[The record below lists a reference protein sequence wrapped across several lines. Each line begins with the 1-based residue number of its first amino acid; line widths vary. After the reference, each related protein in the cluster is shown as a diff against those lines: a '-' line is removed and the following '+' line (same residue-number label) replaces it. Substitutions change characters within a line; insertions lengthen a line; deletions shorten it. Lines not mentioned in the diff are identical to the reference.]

1 MSRDL
6 KRDLIVALDIG
17 TSKVVAV
24 VAEALPEN
32 GRFEV
37 LGLGQAPTQ
46 GGIRNGSVINIDI
59 TVKAIQKALE
69 EAELMADCKI
79 RDAMVGIGGA
89 HIMSFNSSGM
99 VAIRDKEVT
108 SFDVNRVIDTAKA
121 VNISNDQRI
130 LHVITQQFIVDRQEG
145 ISRPE
150 GMSGVRLEVRVH
162 IVTGEETAAQNI
174 LKCVRRCGLE
184 PYQLTL
190 NPLAA
195 SEICLSDDEKQQ
207 GVMLLDL
214 GAGTTGVTVYKD
226 GFICYSHILGEGG
239 QLVTSDL
246 AKVFYI
252 PVPEAE
258 DLKLENGV
266 AKETLVSEDDFVTLS
281 PIGDQGRQERRVSHQ
296 IIGKVISSR
305 LDEIFESIQ
314 MELEKNELQPHSVVL
329 VGGGALLPGITELA
343 EDVFQIPARIGR
355 PLYDG
360 SLADVVA
367 QPQFA
372 TVMGLLLQAR
382 LQLDEPA
389 SSGAKKSFWQKIID
403 YILN

>member
-226 GFICYSHILGEGG
+226 GFIRYSHILGEGG

-389 SSGAKKSFWQKIID
+389 SSGAKKSFWKKIID

>member
-1 MSRDL
+1 MNRDS

-24 VAEALPEN
+24 VAEALQAE

-79 RDAMVGIGGA
+79 RDALVGIGGA
-89 HIMSFNSSGM
+89 HILSFNSSGM

-108 SFDVNRVIDTAKA
+108 SYDVNRVIDTAKA

-150 GMSGVRLEVRVH
+150 GMAGVRLEVRVH

-184 PYQLTL
+184 PHRLTL

-195 SEICLSDDEKQQ
+195 SNICLTEDEKQQ
-207 GVMLLDL
+207 GVLLIDI
-214 GAGTTGVTVYKD
+214 GAGTTGIAMYKD
-226 GFICYSHILGEGG
+226 GFIRHSHIFDMGG
-239 QLVTSDL
+239 QLVTNDL
-246 AKVFYI
+246 AKVFHI

-258 DLKLENGV
+258 DLKLENGI
-266 AKETLVSEDDFVTLS
+266 AKASLVSENDFVALS
-281 PIGDQGRQERRVSHQ
+281 PVGDQGRQERKVSHQ
-296 IIGKVISSR
+296 IIGEIIFSR
-305 LDEIFESIQ
+305 MVEIFETIHQ
-314 MELEKNELQPHSVVL
+314 DLEEQDLSPHSVVL
-329 VGGGALLPGITELA
+329 TGGGALLPGIAELA
-343 EDVFQIPARIGR
+343 EEVFQMPAKVGR
-355 PLYDG
+355 PLYYG
-360 SLADVVA
+360 SLADVVS

-372 TVMGLLLQAR
+372 TVMGLLLEAR
-382 LQLDEPA
+382 VHLDHLPFE
-389 SSGAKKSFWQKIID
+389 SSKQGFFKKIWE
-403 YILN
+403 YIMN

>member
-1 MSRDL
+1 MSRDI

-24 VAEALPEN
+24 VAEALQES
-32 GRFEV
+32 GKFEV

-46 GGIRNGSVINIDI
+46 GGIRNGSVVNIDV

-79 RDAMVGIGGA
+79 GDAMVGIGGA
-89 HIMSFNSSGM
+89 HIVSFNSSGM
-99 VAIRDKEVT
+99 VAIRDREVT

-150 GMSGVRLEVRVH
+150 GMAGVRLEVRVH

-195 SEICLSDDEKQQ
+195 SEICLSEDEKQQ
-207 GVMLLDL
+207 GVLLIDI
-214 GAGTTGVTVYKD
+214 GAGTTGIAMYKN
-226 GFICYSHILGEGG
+226 GYILHSHIFPEGG
-239 QLVTSDL
+239 QRVTSDL
-246 AKVFYI
+246 AEVFHI

-258 DLKLENGV
+258 DLKLENGI
-266 AKETLVSEDDFVTLS
+266 AKPDLVSENDFVMLS
-281 PIGDQGRQERRVSHQ
+281 PVGDYNRQDRKASHQ
-296 IIGKVISSR
+296 VIGQVIFCR
-305 LDEIFESIQ
+305 LEELFDMIGANLEEHDLSPNSI
-314 MELEKNELQPHSVVL
+314 VIT
-329 VGGGALLPGITELA
+329 GGGALLPGIAELA
-343 EDVFQIPARIGR
+343 EEIFQVPAKVGR
-355 PLYDG
+355 PLYYG
-360 SLADVVA
+360 SLSDVVA

-382 LQLDEPA
+382 VMLDEAPTRT
-389 SSGAKKSFWQKIID
+389 SKQSLWKKILD
-403 YILN
+403 YVLN

>member
-1 MSRDL
+1 MSRDI

-24 VAEALPEN
+24 VAEALQES

-37 LGLGQAPTQ
+37 LGLGQAPTL
-46 GGIRNGSVINIDI
+46 GGIRNGSVVNIDV
-59 TVKAIQKALE
+59 TVKAIQKAIE

-79 RDAMVGIGGA
+79 ADAMVGIGGA
-89 HIMSFNSSGM
+89 HIVSFNSSGM
-99 VAIRDKEVT
+99 VAIRDREVT

-150 GMSGVRLEVRVH
+150 GMAGVRLEVRVH

-195 SEICLSDDEKQQ
+195 SEVCLSEDEKQQ
-207 GVMLLDL
+207 GVLLIDI
-214 GAGTTGVTVYKD
+214 GAGTTGIAMYKD
-226 GFICYSHILGEGG
+226 GYIRHSHIFPEGG
-239 QLVTSDL
+239 QLVTNDL
-246 AKVFYI
+246 AKMFHI
-252 PVPEAE
+252 PVTEAE
-258 DLKLENGV
+258 DLKLENGI
-266 AKETLVSEDDFVTLS
+266 AKPDLVSENDTVILS
-281 PIGDQGRQERRVSHQ
+281 PVGDHSRQERKVSHYLVGQ
-296 IIGKVISSR
+296 VICAR
-305 LDEIFESIQ
+305 LEEMFDTIRTNLEEHDLSPNSI
-314 MELEKNELQPHSVVL
+314 VL
-329 VGGGALLPGITELA
+329 TGGGALLPGIAELA
-343 EDVFQIPARIGR
+343 EEIFGKNTKVGH
-355 PLYDG
+355 PLYYG
-360 SLADVVA
+360 SLSDVVA

-382 LQLDEPA
+382 VMLDEMPT
-389 SSGAKKSFWQKIID
+389 STSKKSLWKKIID
-403 YILN
+403 YVLN

>member
-1 MSRDL
+1 MNRDL
-6 KRDLIVALDIG
+6 KRDLIIALDIG

-79 RDAMVGIGGA
+79 RYAMVGIGGA

-174 LKCVRRCGLE
+174 LKCVRRCGLD

-226 GFICYSHILGEGG
+226 GFIRYSHILGEGG

-343 EDVFQIPARIGR
+343 EDVFQIPTRIGR

-389 SSGAKKSFWQKIID
+389 SSGAKKSFWKKVID

>member
-17 TSKVVAV
+17 TSRVVAI

-37 LGLGQAPTQ
+37 LGLGQAPTH

-150 GMSGVRLEVRVH
+150 GMAGVRLEVRVH

-195 SEICLSDDEKQQ
+195 SEICLSEDEKQQ
-207 GVMLLDL
+207 GVMLVDI
-214 GAGTTGVTVYKD
+214 GAGTTGITVYKD
-226 GFICYSHILGEGG
+226 GFIRYSHIFDEGG
-239 QLVTSDL
+239 QLVTNDL
-246 AKVFYI
+246 AKMFYI

-258 DLKLENGV
+258 DLKLENGI
-266 AKETLVSEDDFVTLS
+266 AKETLVAADDYITL
-281 PIGDQGRQERRVSHQ
+281 PPVGDQDRQDRRVSHQ
-296 IIGKVISSR
+296 LIGKVIASR
-305 LDEIFESIQ
+305 LDEIFEGVQLEI
-314 MELEKNELQPHSVVL
+314 EKNDLQPNSVVL
-329 VGGGALLPGITELA
+329 TGGGALLPGIAELA
-343 EDVFQIPARIGR
+343 EDSFQIPARIGR

-360 SLADVVA
+360 SLSDVVA

-382 LQLDEPA
+382 LQLDEPT
-389 SSGAKKSFWQKIID
+389 SSGAKKSFWKKIID
-403 YILN
+403 YVLN

>member
-1 MSRDL
+1 MTRDL

-24 VAEALPEN
+24 VAEALPEH

-59 TVKAIQKALE
+59 TVRAIQKALE

-79 RDAMVGIGGA
+79 RDAMVGINGA
-89 HIMSFNSSGM
+89 HIVSFNSSGM

-108 SFDVNRVIDTAKA
+108 AIDVNRVIDTAKA

-150 GMSGVRLEVRVH
+150 GMAGVRLEVRVH

-195 SEICLSDDEKQQ
+195 SEVCLSDDEKQQ
-207 GVMLLDL
+207 GVLLIDI
-214 GAGTTGVTVYKD
+214 GAGTTGFTVYKD
-226 GFICYSHILGEGG
+226 GFIRHSHIFPEGG

-246 AKVFYI
+246 AKVFHI

-258 DLKLENGV
+258 DLKLENGI
-266 AKETLVSEDDFVTLS
+266 AKPELVSETDVVTLS
-281 PIGDQGRQERRVSHQ
+281 PVGDQGRQERKVSHQ
-296 IIGKVISSR
+296 IIGEVISCR
-305 LDEIFESIQ
+305 LVEIFESIQ
-314 MELEKNELQPHSVVL
+314 SNLEENELVPHSIVL
-329 VGGGALLPGITELA
+329 TGGGSLLPGIADLA
-343 EDVFQIPARIGR
+343 EEVFQIPAKVGR
-355 PLYDG
+355 PLYYG

-382 LQLDEPA
+382 LQLDEEPTCA
-389 SSGAKKSFWQKIID
+389 GKRSFWKKIVD
-403 YILN
+403 YVLN